1 MLAVIELVFP
11 LFALVF
17 LGYGAGRLVRIE
29 VDGLKWMNF
38 FVVYVALPALFFQL
52 LGKTPVEEFSNVAF
66 IAISVFATFLV
77 FALIFILAGLRNRG
91 NVAEST
97 IQELASAYGN
107 IGYMGPPLAIA
118 AFGPKAGVPVAL
130 IFCFENVMHFTFAP
144 LMMALHGGEG
154 RRASDLVREILT
166 RIFTHPFI
174 LATIAGV
181 IAAVMRF
188 EAPQVMDRFL
198 DLLAG
203 AAAPCALF
211 VMGVT
216 AALRP
221 LKRVP
226 VELGYI
232 LPAKLI
238 LHPLLCYF
246 LLIALVPDTDPIWIH
261 SAVLLACLPVATNV
275 FVIAQQYGVWQER
288 ASSAV
293 VVSTGL
299 AVFTV
304 TGFLYLMR
312 EGWM

>member
-11 LFALVF
+11 LFSLVF
-17 LGYGAGRLVRIE
+17 LGYASGRIAGIGL
-29 VDGLKWMNF
+29 DGLKWMNF
-38 FVVYVALPALFFQL
+38 FVVYIALPALFFQL
-52 LGKTPVEEFSNVAF
+52 LGKTPVAEFANGAF
-66 IAISVFATFLV
+66 IAVSVFATFLV
-77 FALIFILAGLRNRG
+77 FALTFVIAGLRNG
-91 NVAEST
+91 GHVAEAT
-97 IQELASAYGN
+97 IQGLAGAYGN

-118 AFGPKAGVPVAL
+118 AFGPQAGVPVAL

-144 LMMALHGGEG
+144 LMMGLHGGEG
-154 RRASDLVREILT
+154 RKATELAREVLG

-181 IAAVMRF
+181 LAAMTGF
-188 EAPQVMDRFL
+188 KAPEVLDRFL
-198 DLLAG
+198 NLLSG

-226 VELGYI
+226 VELAYI
-232 LPAKLI
+232 LPVKLI

-246 LLIALVPDTDPIWIH
+246 LMITLIPGANPMWVH

-293 VVSTGL
+293 VLSTL
-299 AVFTV
+299 AAVFTV